1 MKTAIKV
8 MRVLQDAGYEAY
20 MVGGAVRDYIIG
32 KDPHDIDVA
41 TSAAPHLVKDLFAR
55 TVDTGIQHGTVLVL
69 IESYGI
75 EVTTFR
81 TDGIYSDNRR
91 PESVEFVKSLTEDL
105 RRRDFTINA
114 MAMTEEMQVIDPF
127 GGQEDLKKHLI
138 RAVGDPDQRF
148 KEDALRMLRAIRFT
162 SQLDFTICPKTLASI
177 KRHAGLIRFV
187 AIERIKIEIDKILFN
202 EHTERSMDY
211 MVTTG
216 LLNYLPAG
224 NLFSVDWGSYDPIG
238 NSTSGWVYMLYKTDS
253 NFKSIAGYKF
263 SNEEKRL
270 IKGALKAVRLEIW
283 DEWTY
288 YSYTVGQLQIAADIL
303 GLDVDILEKKQDLP
317 IHSLAEI
324 KIKGNDLIQWSG
336 HKQGPWIKHC
346 LEQLEKE
353 IVYGRLK
360 NNREIIK
367 DWFLHEYQGDK

>member
-8 MRVLQDAGYEAY
+8 MRVLQAAGHEAY
-20 MVGGAVRDYIIG
+20 MVGGAVRDYILG

-41 TSAAPHLVKDLFAR
+41 TSAAPHLVQELFAR

-81 TDGIYSDNRR
+81 TDGIYTDNRR
-91 PESVEFVKSLTEDL
+91 PESVEFVTSLKEDL

-114 MAMTEEMQVIDPF
+114 MAMTEEMEVIDPY

-162 SQLDFTICPKTLASI
+162 SQLDFTICPETLASI
-177 KRHAGLIRFV
+177 QRHAGLIRFV
-187 AIERIKIEIDKILFN
+187 AIERVKIEIDKILFN
-202 EHTERSMDY
+202 EHTERSMNY
-211 MVTTG
+211 MVKTG
-216 LLNYLPAG
+216 LLEHLPAG
-224 NLFSVDWGSYDPIG
+224 NLFTVDWASYDPIG
-238 NSTSGWVYMLYKTDS
+238 NSTSGWVYMLYKTNSD
-253 NFKSIAGYKF
+253 FKTIAGYKF

-270 IKGALKAVRLEIW
+270 IKGATKAVRLEKW
-283 DEWTY
+283 NEWTY
-288 YSYTVGQLQIAADIL
+288 YCFTVSQLQIAADIR
-303 GLDVDILEKKQDLP
+303 GLDVDIIKQKQDLP
-317 IHSLAEI
+317 IQSLADI
-324 KIKGNDLIQWSG
+324 ACSGLDLIEWSG
-336 HKQGPWIKHC
+336 QRQGPWIKHC
-346 LEQLEKE
+346 LEQIEKE
-353 IVYGRLK
+353 IVHGRLQ

-367 DWFLHEYQGDK
+367 DWFIHEYQGNK